1 MSRTPVNMLKCLQ
14 IQMKVEELGHLWL
27 RTLHGAFEA
36 FVQLGSKRLRR
47 QPSQ

>member
-14 IQMKVEELGHLWL
+14 TQMKVEELGHLWL